1 MAAPSSQTN
10 PKSSFLHPFSRKRTM
25 SHPHGGCYI
34 AIPTPF
40 RANGEI
46 DHDTLAR
53 HADWTV
59 ANGVDGIVVCGT
71 TGESATM
78 SRDERL
84 AAMRTVRSAVGS
96 RARIVGG
103 IGTNDTADAVE
114 QVRFFG
120 AEAPVDALM
129 VVVPFYNK
137 PPQAGLVAHFT
148 QAAEASPLPVIAY
161 NVPSRS
167 AVGLTL
173 ASMLAVAA
181 LPNILGFKEASADL
195 LTDSFLIAEA
205 GHKLLL
211 SGDDATTLPF
221 MAIGGHG
228 VISVVGNMAPAWMSA
243 LCDAMAAGDLA
254 TAQALQP
261 KIAALHQLMFKQ
273 ASPAPLK
280 AALEWLGFESQHL
293 RLPLMPLTPAEKSEL
308 FANLEALGVP
318 R

>member
-10 PKSSFLHPFSRKRTM
+10 PKSNFLHPFSRKRTM
-25 SHPHGGCYI
+25 PHPLGGCYI

-40 RANGEI
+40 RESGEI

-84 AAMRTVRSAVGS
+84 AAMRTVRAAVGS

-103 IGTNDTADAVE
+103 IGTNDTRDAVE

-161 NVPSRS
+161 NVPGRS

-173 ASMLAVAA
+173 ASMLAIAA

-221 MAIGGHG
+221 MACGGHG

-243 LCDAMAAGDLA
+243 LCDAMAAGD
-254 TAQALQP
+254 LQP

-293 RLPLMPLTPAEKSEL
+293 RLPMMPLNATEKAEL
-308 FANLEALGVP
+308 FASLEGLGVP

>member
-1 MAAPSSQTN
+1 MP
-10 PKSSFLHPFSRKRTM
+10 HPF
-25 SHPHGGCYI
+25 GGCYI

-40 RANGEI
+40 RDSGEI

-84 AAMRTVRSAVGS
+84 AAMRTVRAAVGS

-103 IGTNDTADAVE
+103 IGTNDTRDAVE
-114 QVRFFG
+114 QVRFLG
-120 AEAPVDALM
+120 TEAPVDALM

-161 NVPSRS
+161 NVPGRT

-173 ASMLAVAA
+173 SSMLAIAA

-195 LTDSFLIAEA
+195 LTDSLLIAEA

-221 MAIGGHG
+221 MALGGHG

-254 TAQALQP
+254 AAQALQP
-261 KIAALHQLMFKQ
+261 KIAALHQLMFKH

-280 AALEWLGFESQHL
+280 AALEWLGFENQNL
-293 RLPLMPLTPAEKSEL
+293 RLPMLPLSSAEKAEL
-308 FANLEALGVP
+308 FTSLEALGVP